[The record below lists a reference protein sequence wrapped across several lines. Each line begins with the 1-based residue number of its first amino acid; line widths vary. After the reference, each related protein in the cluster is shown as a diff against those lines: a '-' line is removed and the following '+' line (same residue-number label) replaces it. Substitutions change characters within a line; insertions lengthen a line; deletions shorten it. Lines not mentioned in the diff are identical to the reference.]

1 MIRQPVG
8 VVAIVA
14 PFNFPA
20 MIPMWFLPY
29 AVACG
34 NTCVVKPSER
44 VPLTMKKI
52 AELIEEAKFP
62 NGVVNLVNGARE
74 TVDAD
79 SRPSADPR
87 GELRGLDGGR
97 PPYLRAR
104 GRRTASAC
112 SARAGPKTRSSCC
125 PTRTSR

>member
-1 MIRQPVG
+1 MDELMIRQPVG
-8 VVAIVA
+8 VAAIVA

-44 VPLTMKKI
+44 VPLTMRKI

-62 NGVVNLVNGARE
+62 DGVVNLVNGSRE
-74 TVDAD
+74 TVEAILDHPLIREA
-79 SRPSADPR
+79 PR
-87 GELRGLDGGR
+87 
-97 PPYLRAR
+97 
-104 GRRTASAC
+104 
-112 SARAGPKTRSSCC
+112 TRSSCC
-125 PTRTSR
+125 PTPTSR